1 MPRDSHSL
9 HHDVMD
15 TAIHFSWLDNKV
27 RKYKSKMRGFEEG
40 TDSCGEGAY
49 EESSLEGGQNMV
61 PKIS

>member
-1 MPRDSHSL
+1 
-9 HHDVMD
+9 MD
-15 TAIHFSWLDNKV
+15 TAIHFSWFDNKV